1 VRDTVPRGVF
11 VALARSIPAL
21 FSARIVAVVFLPII
35 ASAVLWAVI
44 GWFAWQ
50 PLTRWLGAAF
60 PGGDSGWNLFAAGA
74 SAVLLLMLMAVLTAL
89 VAVAVL
95 AMPAIVDTVSK
106 RDFAPLEKR
115 RGGSFA
121 GSLVNALVAVALFLP
136 LWLLA
141 LFLLA
146 LPPVYLS
153 VTLLLNAW
161 FNQRLFRYD
170 ALALH
175 ADADE
180 LPAVIRIARGRL
192 FALGLVLAPLSLIPF
207 VNLLAPLLAGTAFC
221 YLCLDELAAFRAR
234 NATDPATTRN

>member
-1 VRDTVPRGVF
+1 MPRGVF
-11 VALARSIPAL
+11 VALVRAIPAL
-21 FSARIVAVVFLPII
+21 FSARIVAVVFLPIV
-35 ASAVLWAVI
+35 ASAVFWTAI

-50 PLTRWLGAAF
+50 PLTQWLGAAF
-60 PGGDSGWNLFAAGA
+60 PGTNSGWNLFAAGA
-74 SAVLLLMLMAVLTAL
+74 SAVLLLMLAAVLTAL

-95 AMPAIVDTVSK
+95 AMPVIVDTVAH
-106 RDFAPLEKR
+106 RDFAALEKR

-121 GSLVNALVAVALFLP
+121 GSLVNALVAVTLFLP

-146 LPPVYLS
+146 LPPLYVA

-161 FNQRLFRYD
+161 LNQRLFRYD

-175 ADADE
+175 ADAEE

-192 FALGLVLAPLSLIPF
+192 FGLGLVLAPLSLIPF
-207 VNLLAPLLAGTAFC
+207 VNLLAPLCAGTAFC
-221 YLCLDELAAFRAR
+221 YLCLDELAALRAR
-234 NATDPATTRN
+234 NAR

>member
-1 VRDTVPRGVF
+1 MR
-11 VALARSIPAL
+11 AIPAL
-21 FSARIVAVVFLPII
+21 FSARIVAVVFLPVI
-35 ASAVLWAVI
+35 ASAVFWTAI

-50 PLTRWLGAAF
+50 RLTQWLSAAF
-60 PGGDSGWNLFAAGA
+60 PGTNSGWNLFAAGA
-74 SAVLLLMLMAVLTAL
+74 SAVLLLMLAAVLTAL

-95 AMPAIVDTVSK
+95 AMPVIVDTVAQ
-106 RDFAPLEKR
+106 RDFPALEKR
-115 RGGSFA
+115 RGGSFT
-121 GSLVNALVAVALFLP
+121 GSLANALVAVTLFLP

-146 LPPVYLS
+146 LPPLYLA

-161 FNQRLFRYD
+161 LNQRLFRYD

-175 ADADE
+175 ADAEE

-192 FALGLVLAPLSLIPF
+192 FGLGLVLAPLSLIPF
-207 VNLLAPLLAGTAFC
+207 VNLLAPLCAGTAFC

-234 NATDPATTRN
+234 NAP